1 MATEAQITANRLNAQ
16 KSTGPRTDEGK
27 EASSQNAFKHG
38 LFVNKAVIR
47 DESQEEYDRH
57 REALLAEWNPIGQM
71 EAIVTERLVN
81 LTWRLERAQRMQNQS
96 IEYLGLRQLDSVT
109 GSNIKTLYRRANE
122 QSWDEPDVAGD
133 HLLLGRLATKDWSYS
148 RVLDRMLLY
157 ERRIE
162 NSMYKTMGEL
172 KKLQKMRKAEQA
184 GPASCRGR
192 LARASRGCLARDLGP
207 HSETDADGAE
217 RQSPPEAPPARK
229 HGSDLKKQTQFGPAQ
244 MGTMSCVRKD
254 YGDRTPA
261 CVAENKANR
270 SQFNTP
276 EQPLARVK
284 PEMAVP

>member
-1 MATEAQITANRLNAQ
+1 MATEAQITANRRNSQ

-38 LFVNKAVIR
+38 LFINKAVIR

-57 REALLAEWNPIGQM
+57 RQALLAEWNPVGRM
-71 EAIVTERLVN
+71 ETIVAERLVN

-184 GPASCRGR
+184 
-192 LARASRGCLARDLGP
+192 RAA
-207 HSETDADGAE
+207 AE
-217 RQSPPEAPPARK
+217 QPGQESPPDQR
-229 HGSDLKKQTQFGPAQ
+229 HRIDLKKQSQLSPAL
-244 MGTMSCVRKD
+244 MGTNHSTGKAYSDEPSV
-254 YGDRTPA
+254 GA
-261 CVAENKANR
+261 SGNKANQSHFQTSGR
-270 SQFNTP
+270 
-276 EQPLARVK
+276 ARQAGEG
-284 PEMAVP
+284 EMAMP

>member
-122 QSWDEPDVAGD
+122 QSWDEPDVASD
-133 HLLLGRLATKDWSYS
+133 HLLLGRLATRDWSYA

-172 KKLQKMRKAEQA
+172 KKLQKSRIAEQ
-184 GPASCRGR
+184 
-192 LARASRGCLARDLGP
+192 ARASRGRPARDLGP
-207 HSETDADGAE
+207 HSETDADAAE
-217 RQSPPEAPPARK
+217 DQSAPAAPLGRK
-229 HGSDLKKQTQFGPAQ
+229 NSSDLKKQSQLSAGEIGIRVPA
-244 MGTMSCVRKD
+244 VKD
-254 YGDRTPA
+254 YDDESALGQP
-261 CVAENKANR
+261 ENKANQ
-270 SQFNTP
+270 SQSKVRRRACP
-276 EQPLARVK
+276 PVGSEIAAPLRGSQ
-284 PEMAVP
+284 